1 MPPVGF
7 KPTIP
12 ASARPQTYALDGAAS
27 GIGNNRGNKRNVKNR
42 IIGNSYYHSNIRK
55 VVFVSDVE

>member
-12 ASARPQTYALDGAAS
+12 ASEQPQTYALDRAPS
-27 GIGNNRGNKRNVKNR
+27 WTGITAGNYSKLFSLMGSDIVVDWLSELVKVY
-42 IIGNSYYHSNIRK
+42 SS
-55 VVFVSDVE
+55 